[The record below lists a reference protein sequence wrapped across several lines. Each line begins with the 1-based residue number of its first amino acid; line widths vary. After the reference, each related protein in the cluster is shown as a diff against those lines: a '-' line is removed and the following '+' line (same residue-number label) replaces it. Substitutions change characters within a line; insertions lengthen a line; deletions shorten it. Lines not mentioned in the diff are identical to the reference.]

1 MRAYEFITEAVTD
14 ARIQHAEDIIF
25 WEGSKGAN
33 RVIDALRK
41 LEQGGHK
48 DVTIKWD
55 GSPAIIFGRDSNGDF
70 ILTDKGGF
78 VAKGYDGKAKSGDAV
93 AQMIMN
99 RPAAQVPEK
108 REGMKQLAASMK
120 GAYEAFE
127 KAMPENFRGFYKG
140 DMLYFT
146 KPGASADSYVFT
158 PNIVTYTV
166 KKDSNIGKRIANS
179 TYGIVIHQYM
189 DDEGKERK
197 VTQQDMSTMQG
208 NEVLVIPPV
217 VTQTPP
223 KIDDTKLKQL
233 ENVVSS
239 NASDIDK
246 LIDINTLTQLQMK
259 DLSKIFYAY
268 INSKV
273 DTSMDNL
280 GGDFAQWMERSKVS
294 AKKQQRIMQHIEQ
307 NKKGYDAM
315 WRIVRGI
322 QIVKDDIINQFE
334 KQDADVKANIGKGEG
349 GEGYVLSDP
358 RGDVKLVGRE
368 YFTKANR
375 AVQR

>member
-1 MRAYEFITEAVTD
+1 MRAIEFITEAVTD

-55 GSPAIIFGRDSNGDF
+55 GSPAIIFGRNDNGDF

-78 VAKGYDGKAKSGDAV
+78 VAKGYDGKATSGDAV

-99 RPAAQVPEK
+99 RPGAQVPEK
-108 REGMKQLAASMK
+108 RDGFKQLAASMK

-127 KAMPENFRGFYKG
+127 KAMPDDFRGYYKG

-146 KPGASADSYVFT
+146 KPGASANSYVFT

-166 KKDSNIGKRIANS
+166 RKDSDIGKRIAGS

-189 DDEGKERK
+189 DEQGQERK
-197 VTQQDMSTMQG
+197 LTKQDMSVMQG
-208 NEVLVIPPV
+208 TEVYVLPPV
-217 VTQTPP
+217 TTQTPP
-223 KIDDTKLKQL
+223 NIDDSKLKQL
-233 ENVVSS
+233 EQVVNS
-239 NASDIDK
+239 NANDIDK
-246 LIDINTLTQLQMK
+246 LIDIDTLAQLQMK

-280 GGDFAQWMERSKVS
+280 GGDFEKWMQNSKVS
-294 AKKQQRIMQHIEQ
+294 AKKQERIVQHIQQ

-334 KQDADVKANIGKGEG
+334 KQDADVKATIGKGQG

-375 AVQR
+375 QVQR